1 MYARSSS
8 CLKTLFDIYSYR
20 DFREP
25 SLMTQIGQ
33 DLLPFEFARSNGV
46 LFRIKEGDLVLSSNA
61 NQSAVLEIL
70 RVNKNIEEITSID
83 GDAFDQM
90 LSTIYS
96 GRKNSSESVMA
107 DIKDFVDMESAAAEL
122 EETGDLL
129 DSENDAPIIRL
140 LNAILA

>member
-1 MYARSSS
+1 
-8 CLKTLFDIYSYR
+8 
-20 DFREP
+20 
-25 SLMTQIGQ
+25 MTQIGQ

>member
-8 CLKTLFDIYSYR
+8 CVKTIFDIYANR

-46 LFRIKEGDLVLSSNA
+46 LLRIKEGDLVLSSNA

-70 RVNKNIEEITSID
+70 RVNKNIEEVGCYI
-83 GDAFDQM
+83 
-90 LSTIYS
+90 
-96 GRKNSSESVMA
+96 
-107 DIKDFVDMESAAAEL
+107 
-122 EETGDLL
+122 
-129 DSENDAPIIRL
+129 
-140 LNAILA
+140 